1 MTLLTNDSGRATA
14 THRSRTATGLGFAFL
29 SAVSFGL
36 SGSLASPMLDQ
47 GWSPGAVVLIRVAIA
62 AMAVVPFGL
71 VALHGHW
78 YLVREHAGVLTVYGV
93 FAVAGAQFGYF
104 SAVQYMQVAPA
115 LLIEYTAP
123 AAVVMWLWLRH
134 GERPGKI
141 TLLGAGLAV
150 LGLVLLLD
158 LLSGAEV
165 SVIGMLW
172 GLFAMLGAATYF
184 IISADDTRGLP
195 PIVLASG
202 GLVVGTVA
210 LGGLGLVGL
219 LSMETAS
226 APVEYDGVGLTV
238 AWWIPLVLLGLV
250 TAGVAYTSGIAAGRR
265 LGSRLASFVALTEV
279 LAAVLWAWLLLDEL
293 AGPLRLFGGVLIIAG
308 VVVVKL
314 GERRIE
320 TMPTNAE
327 VPTSVS

>member
-1 MTLLTNDSGRATA
+1 MTD
-14 THRSRTATGLGFAFL
+14 RSQTATGLGFALL
-29 SAVSFGL
+29 SAISFGL

-62 AMAVVPFGL
+62 AVAVVPFGL
-71 VALHGHW
+71 VALHGRW

-134 GERPGKI
+134 GERPGRI

-202 GLVVGTVA
+202 GLVVGTIA

-219 LSMETAS
+219 LSMETAPG
-226 APVEYDGVGLTV
+226 PVDYDGVGLT
-238 AWWIPLVLLGLV
+238 ASWWIPLVLLGLV

-327 VPTSVS
+327 VPTSAS